1 MIEGEI
7 RFLLAMLYK
16 GGLLKRGRPGGGL
29 EGAMQ
34 MRLLA
39 CWGLSGQ
46 LLVNLS

>member
-16 GGLLKRGRPGGGL
+16 GRLLKRGGQVAGL
-29 EGAMQ
+29 QGAMQ

-39 CWGLSGQ
+39 CWGFSGQ